1 MTQTVTL
8 QAVVGAIR
16 TSGEASRKRGKKS
29 VGRGRTPGIYASKG
43 FQGKIY
49 ITYTCGAGNIYSDF
63 WAMYE
68 KRAWDAV
75 NAKLASKGLRV
86 ENYDGQKIVVAA

>member
-1 MTQTVTL
+1 MENTVTL

-16 TSGEASRKRGKKS
+16 TSGEASRKRGKKA
-29 VGRGRTPGIYASKG
+29 VGRGRTPGIYASK
-43 FQGKIY
+43 
-49 ITYTCGAGNIYSDF
+49 GNIYSDF